1 MNKGKKQISKAR
13 EVNMKVE
20 KEIMTDAKRSKKRR
34 KEEKRK
40 RAEHDNLDELESV
53 YIKKLTKRLKMTD
66 GSSKDDKEFDSVII
80 N

>member
-1 MNKGKKQISKAR
+1 
-13 EVNMKVE
+13 
-20 KEIMTDAKRSKKRR
+20 MTDDKRYKKRR

-40 RAEHDNLDELESV
+40 RAEHDNLDELESD
-53 YIKKLTKRLKMTD
+53 YIKKLTKRHKMTD